1 MLNITYVRISTA
13 KDNTPGDKQLEDT
26 NRNIHE
32 KLENVQILI
41 KNNMRDSRIKLNF
54 FSIVK

>member
-1 MLNITYVRISTA
+1 MDITYVRISTA

-26 NRNIHE
+26 NRNINE

-41 KNNMRDSRIKLNF
+41 KSNMRDSRVNLKF